1 MTGGEWASLRRARGV
16 SALGVTEGAGDLTGC
31 RHRGGGGL
39 AFGVRIRGRG
49 AAAVHRGAGSRGFAL
64 LAVLWL
70 IVLLG
75 TVAADFRTGAH
86 ADLRLAANARA
97 AARARWAAQAGLAH
111 TLDALERVLAS
122 PQAVRLLAAA
132 GDTLIP
138 PHRFERDGV
147 QVTAVTRDA
156 RARVNINAAS
166 RVELLRLLGALGV
179 PEPKAEAYVNAV
191 LAVRIARGGA
201 PPEGALAARSGD
213 DAGLSLARR
222 IRSRLSGV
230 ARGSTRAAAR
240 SEARTVEL
248 AEGEVSV
255 DLPFRAVEDVPL
267 WVDVAPEVHAVVAP
281 YLTTMGDGR
290 INVNSAPA
298 PVLRVLPFM
307 DAAAADA
314 ILRRRRVHPF
324 TNAFDVLSALPR
336 ATRTAIGDDPAEWLD
351 RLATGPR
358 IAELTVDAR
367 PESAPAGSRITA
379 ELRLLG
385 GATVEVV
392 RVVER

>member
-1 MTGGEWASLRRARGV
+1 MKWAPLPGGRPISRPRAPAGAGSSAGRCQRGEGRCACGVPVHGRRA
-16 SALGVTEGAGDLTGC
+16 A
-31 RHRGGGGL
+31 HGGS
-39 AFGVRIRGRG
+39 
-49 AAAVHRGAGSRGFAL
+49 AGSRGFAL

-86 ADLRLAANARA
+86 ADVRLAANARA
-97 AARARWAAQAGLAH
+97 AARARWAAHAGLAR
-111 TLDALERVLAS
+111 TLDALDRVLAS
-122 PQAVRLLAAA
+122 PQAVQLLAAA
-132 GDTLIP
+132 GDTMIP
-138 PHRFERDGV
+138 PLRFESDGV

-166 RVELLRLLGALGV
+166 RAELLRLLGALGV
-179 PEPKAEAYVNAV
+179 PEPKAQAYVDAV
-191 LAVRIARGGA
+191 LAARGARGGA
-201 PPEGALAARSGD
+201 PPEGALAARAGD
-213 DAGLSLARR
+213 DSELSLARR

-230 ARGSTRAAAR
+230 ARGATRAAAR
-240 SEARTVEL
+240 SEARAVEL
-248 AEGEVSV
+248 AEGEASV

-267 WVDVAPEVHAVVAP
+267 WAGVAPEVHAVVAP
-281 YLTTMGDGR
+281 YLTTVGDGR

-298 PVLRVLPFM
+298 PVLRVLPLM

-314 ILRRRRVHPF
+314 ILRRRRVHAF
-324 TNAFDVLSALPR
+324 TNAFDVVAALPR
-336 ATRTAIGDDPAEWLD
+336 ATRAVLGDDPGEWLD
-351 RLATGPR
+351 RMATGPR
-358 IAELTVDAR
+358 VAEVTVDAR
-367 PESAPAGSRITA
+367 AESAPAGSRITA